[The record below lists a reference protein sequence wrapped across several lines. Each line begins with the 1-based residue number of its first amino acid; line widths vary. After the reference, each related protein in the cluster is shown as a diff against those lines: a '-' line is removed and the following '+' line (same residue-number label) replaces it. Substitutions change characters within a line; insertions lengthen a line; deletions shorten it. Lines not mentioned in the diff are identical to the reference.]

1 MTAVRIGLTAAAVQ
15 ERAQPSLHTVTHP
28 ITPCEIQIS
37 KSLLE
42 IMNDWG
48 ELTRYTQQNSKT
60 EKLLLQLIVESF
72 GALHQGSSLKS
83 PNIQES
89 ECDRLSSIHI

>member
-1 MTAVRIGLTAAAVQ
+1 LHRVDESRSISGGSFL
-15 ERAQPSLHTVTHP
+15 PSFLP
-28 ITPCEIQIS
+28 FLPLLKPCEIQIS

-89 ECDRLSSIHI
+89 ECDRLSCIHI